1 MGRCALR
8 SVLYAALTLGAFLSG
23 LRCGHRPEADAQ
35 LKNMD
40 SLLASL
46 MEAVLGGFGQSIWWM
61 LKKAR
66 LVRSELSDGGAEVL
80 GAAATVGL
88 VVVAILVFW

>member
-1 MGRCALR
+1 MDGL
-8 SVLYAALTLGAFLSG
+8 LG
-23 LRCGHRPEADAQ
+23 
-35 LKNMD
+35 
-40 SLLASL
+40 SLI
-46 MEAVLGGFGQSIWWM
+46 EAVLGGVGQGIWWM

-80 GAAATVGL
+80 GAAVALGL